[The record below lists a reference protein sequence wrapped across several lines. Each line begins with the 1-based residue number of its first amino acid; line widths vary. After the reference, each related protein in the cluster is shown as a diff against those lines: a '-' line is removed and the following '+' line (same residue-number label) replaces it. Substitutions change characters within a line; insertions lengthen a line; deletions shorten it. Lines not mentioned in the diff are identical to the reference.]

1 MPTNRRTIIAWVLLA
16 SVCAGG
22 GWSLVAGDLPKADF
36 TFVNESEVK
45 SVDPALI
52 TGQPEGRIAYCL
64 FEGLVRKDPQTLE
77 PLPAVAERWEIS
89 ADKRTYTFHLREDAK
104 WSDGSP
110 VSARDF
116 LYSWQRLL
124 DPRTAAEYASQ
135 AWYIKNAHNS
145 SRGGSGIEPGD
156 AVEVE
161 LNLPTSAVNTRRG
174 ELLHGELVRI
184 VERGNDE
191 RDYVVRI
198 GAEAP
203 SPILKDR
210 PSQREGDNVVST
222 SASSTAPAD
231 TAAPSSNS
239 MVPSPSLSPKY
250 WVGELDLDGK
260 EVTFR
265 STDDATAARSAPP
278 EGVRWCRQVLLDFR
292 EVGIT
297 VIDDR
302 TLEITLDSPTH
313 YFLGL
318 LGFYPL
324 FPVNQKCVETY
335 GTPGWTKAEHIVTN
349 GPYRMEFRRIRDR
362 IRMVKNEHYWDR
374 DNIRLDVVD
383 ALAVESQTTALNLFL
398 TNQADWVGDVPPTA
412 MREMMKAD
420 PPRNDLNPAPFLSS
434 YFYYV
439 QTKRPPLD
447 DLRVRKALSMA
458 LDRAEISS
466 KLMPSGDPP
475 SYSLVPPGLP
485 GYQQQFADR
494 GSPEEARRLLAE
506 AGYPEGRGFPRLEIV
521 TNTQESHMQIAE
533 LVRKQ
538 WQRVLGITTRTRNEE
553 WGAYHSSLRQGKY
566 DLARRGWIADY
577 ADPNTFLDLFLTDS
591 EQNSTGW
598 SNAEFDRLVK
608 EAAQELDPN
617 KRYRMLERAE
627 AILLSE
633 LPMIPIYSYV
643 SKNMVKPYVRGFYN
657 NMCDEHFV
665 RDMWIDHESTG
676 PNEFMEGK

>member
-1 MPTNRRTIIAWVLLA
+1 MPTNRRTIIAWFLLVT
-16 SVCAGG
+16 VCAGV

-36 TFVNESEVK
+36 TFINESEVK

-64 FEGLVRKDPQTLE
+64 FEGLVRKDPKTLE
-77 PLPAVAERWEIS
+77 PRPAVAERWEIS
-89 ADKRTYTFHLREDAK
+89 DDQRTYTFHLRKNAK
-104 WSDGSP
+104 WSDGSL
-110 VSARDF
+110 VTARDF
-116 LYSWQRLL
+116 IYSWQRLL
-124 DPRTAAEYASQ
+124 DPRTAGEFAFQ
-135 AWYIKNAHNS
+135 AWYIKNAQNY

-161 LNLPTSAVNTRRG
+161 LNLPTSAVNTVRG
-174 ELLHGELVRI
+174 EILRGMLVRI
-184 VERGNDE
+184 DERSEDD

-198 GAEAP
+198 DDQGISENTKSP
-203 SPILKDR
+203 SPPVI
-210 PSQREGDNVVST
+210 PSHDQAGG
-222 SASSTAPAD
+222 
-231 TAAPSSNS
+231 
-239 MVPSPSLSPKY
+239 LI
-250 WVGELDLDGK
+250 
-260 EVTFR
+260 TFR
-265 STDDATAARSAPP
+265 PIDDATAARETPP

-292 EVGIT
+292 EVG
-297 VIDDR
+297 VKAIDDL
-302 TLEITLDSPTH
+302 TLEITLDNPTH

-335 GTPGWTKAEHIVTN
+335 GTPGWTKAENIVTN

-362 IRMVKNEHYWDR
+362 IRMVKNEYHWDR
-374 DNIRLDVVD
+374 DNIRLGVVD
-383 ALAVESQTTALNLFL
+383 ALAVESLTTALNLFL

-412 MREMMKAD
+412 MREMMKAE

-458 LDRAEISS
+458 LDRAEITS

-475 SYSLVPPGLP
+475 SYSLVPPGIP
-485 GYQQQFADR
+485 GYQQQLTDR
-494 GSPEEARRLLAE
+494 GNPDEARRLLTE

-521 TNTQESHMQIAE
+521 TNTQESHQQIAE

-538 WQRVLGITTRTRNEE
+538 WQRELGITTRTRNEE

-577 ADPNTFLDLFLTDS
+577 ADPNTFLDLFLTNS

-598 SNAEFDRLVK
+598 SNAEFDRLIAGAAK
-608 EAAQELDPN
+608 EPDAE
-617 KRYRMLERAE
+617 KRYRMLEAAE
-627 AILLSE
+627 TILLKE

-657 NMCDEHFV
+657 NMSDEHFI
-665 RDMWIDHESTG
+665 RDMWIDHESEG
-676 PNEFMEGK
+676 PNEFMRGRSETSTE